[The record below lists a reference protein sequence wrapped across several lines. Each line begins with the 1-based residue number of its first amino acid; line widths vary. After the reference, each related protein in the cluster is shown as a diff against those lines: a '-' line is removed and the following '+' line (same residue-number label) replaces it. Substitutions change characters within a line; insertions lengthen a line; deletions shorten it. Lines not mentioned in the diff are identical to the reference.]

1 MAGADDEN
9 WSDQDPD
16 ESLIAFGEEGANFK
30 KIDRVAPKS
39 RMKNN
44 VHELEKVLNNMHKKE
59 YARERGM
66 DTFKEIDELHE
77 KEIMMRNRRRCRSFR
92 LDRPTVQEAWGS
104 DSEDD
109 IGQNW
114 ISEPSSPRSK
124 EMLHNGLFVSRM
136 AQLQRV
142 YKMRDMYDN
151 CYAEA
156 ADKRYPDHDI

>member
-1 MAGADDEN
+1 MEKLL
-9 WSDQDPD
+9 S
-16 ESLIAFGEEGANFK
+16 SL
-30 KIDRVAPKS
+30 
-39 RMKNN
+39 
-44 VHELEKVLNNMHKKE
+44 HKKQL
-59 YARERGM
+59 AKDHGM
-66 DTFKEIDELHE
+66 DTVKEIDELHE

-92 LDRPTVQEAWGS
+92 IPRPTVEEYWGADS
-104 DSEDD
+104 DDGC
-109 IGQNW
+109 GQNF

-156 ADKRYPDHDI
+156 VNLNKYANKDRQMRSVKV